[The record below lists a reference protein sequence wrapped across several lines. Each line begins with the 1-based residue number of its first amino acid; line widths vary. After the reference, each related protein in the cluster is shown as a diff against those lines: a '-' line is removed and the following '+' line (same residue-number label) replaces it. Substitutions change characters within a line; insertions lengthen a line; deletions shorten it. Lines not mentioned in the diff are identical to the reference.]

1 MYSGS
6 EVRRCD
12 GDVRWEKGVC
22 LLGCVEGVYVCVCV
36 CVCVCVWRVCGN
48 EVREGVLYSELC
60 EVRRCVG
67 GVLRVFLLAE
77 LVCNLTPLIPAGLP
91 GIFCTWHLLPCVSGL
106 SILG

>member
-1 MYSGS
+1 MS
-6 EVRRCD
+6 V
-12 GDVRWEKGVC
+12 GVC
-22 LLGCVEGVYVCVCV
+22 GGCVCV
-36 CVCVCVWRVCGN
+36 RVCVCVWRVCGN

-77 LVCNLTPLIPAGLP
+77 LVCNLTPPIPAGLP